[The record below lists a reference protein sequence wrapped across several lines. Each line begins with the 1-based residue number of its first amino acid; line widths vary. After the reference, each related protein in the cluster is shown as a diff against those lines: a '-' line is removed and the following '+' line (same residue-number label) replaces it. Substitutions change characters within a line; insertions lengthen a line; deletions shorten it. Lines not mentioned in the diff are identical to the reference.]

1 MLRQRMNDNEALA
14 FLFVRNGGDGEDL
27 PIGLQQFVQLFFDSN
42 VGNHFAAD
50 FAEATKAIGDTQEAV
65 FIDGGDI
72 AGVVPA
78 AAKNFCR
85 FFRTIQIANHDIGP
99 ANKKQ
104 ARLIDGKGFAG
115 FRIDDANANAG
126 KGMADGATLGA
137 DLTEV
142 GGAEVV
148 RVDGDHRR
156 AFGAAVTFERAET
169 KVIFEGL
176 GDALGEFLGAGKND
190 AQAAKGLGR
199 ATAGVGVEE
208 GWSGKQHGDGKL
220 ADQRADSLGVERTDV
235 EHHADTGERRKAE
248 RAGEAE
254 GMEEGKNA
262 KDAVAIVKMEDLF
275 ELLDVRSEIEVG
287 KDHAFGLARRAAGEN
302 NCLGVVEGSWFRS
315 A

>member
-1 MLRQRMNDNEALA
+1 VNDNEALA

-148 RVDGDHRR
+148 SVDGDHRG
-156 AFGAAVTFERAET
+156 AFRAAVTLEWAKAE
-169 KVIFEGL
+169 VIFEGL
-176 GDALGEFLGAGKND
+176 RDALGKFFGAGKND
-190 AQAAKGLGR
+190 AQAAKSFGR
-199 ATAGVGVEE
+199 AAAGVGVEE
-208 GWSGKQHGDGKL
+208 GWCGKQHSDSKF
-220 ADQRADSLGVERTDV
+220 ADQGADGLSIERTDV
-235 EHHADTGERRKAE
+235 KDHADAGERRKAKC
-248 RAGEAE
+248 ASEAE
-254 GMEEGKNA
+254 GMEERKNA
-262 KDAVAIVKMEDLF
+262 EDAVAIVKMEDLF

-287 KDHAFGLARRAAGEN
+287 KDYTFGFTR
-302 NCLGVVEGSWFRS
+302 
-315 A
+315 